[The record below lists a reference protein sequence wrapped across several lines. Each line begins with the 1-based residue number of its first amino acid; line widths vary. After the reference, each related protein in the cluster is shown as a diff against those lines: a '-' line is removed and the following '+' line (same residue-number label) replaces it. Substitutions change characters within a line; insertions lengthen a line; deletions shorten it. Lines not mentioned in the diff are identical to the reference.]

1 MNNDQEIRLSQESG
15 RGAKARALLEDSML
29 QEAFAIVEED
39 TMAKWKASPIRDTEG
54 ALALRLKFQCLQ
66 EIRKH
71 LADVLMTGKM
81 ADEGLRVDRTLRE
94 RMKAAATGAVRG
106 FSGR

>member
-1 MNNDQEIRLSQESG
+1 MNSDQEVRLSQESG
-15 RGAKARALLEDSML
+15 RGSKARSLIDDPML
-29 QEAFAIVEED
+29 QEAFLIVEED
-39 TMAKWKASPIRDTEG
+39 TINKWKAAPIRDTEG
-54 ALALRLKFQCLQ
+54 HLALRLKFQCLQ

-81 ADEGLRVDRTLRE
+81 ADESLRVERTMRE
-94 RMKAAATGAVRG
+94 KIKAAATGAVRG

>member
-1 MNNDQEIRLSQESG
+1 
-15 RGAKARALLEDSML
+15 ML
-29 QEAFAIVEED
+29 QEAFTIVEED
-39 TMAKWKASPIRDTEG
+39 TMAKWKASPIRDYEG
-54 ALALRLKFQCLQ
+54 QQALRLKFQCLQ

-81 ADEGLRVDRTLRE
+81 ADEGIRIDRSMKD
-94 RMKAAATGAVRG
+94 RMKAAAAGAFRG

>member
-1 MNNDQEIRLSQESG
+1 MNSDQEVRLSQESG

-29 QEAFAIVEED
+29 QEAFAIVEQD
-39 TMAKWKASPIRDTEG
+39 TISKWKSAPIRDAEG
-54 ALALRLKFQCLQ
+54 QLALRLKFQCLQ

-81 ADEGLRVDRTLRE
+81 ADEGIRIE
-94 RMKAAATGAVRG
+94 RSLKERSRAAIVGAVKG